1 MTTGIFTGSFNPFTI
16 GHDASVKRALRMM
29 DRIIIGVGTN
39 RQKNNELSADE
50 RVNQIN
56 KVYTNNQRVEVKA
69 YSGLS
74 VDFAITEQATCFVKG
89 VRSVKDFESER
100 AQAELNRRLSG
111 IDTILLIAEPE
122 YSGISSSLVR
132 ELMSFGRDVSEFLPN
147 PKINNE

>member
-16 GHDASVKRALRMM
+16 GHDAIVKRALRMM

-89 VRSVKDFESER
+89 VRSVKDFEYER
-100 AQAELNRRLSG
+100 EQAELNRRLSG
-111 IDTILLIAEPE
+111 IDTIFLIAEPE

>member
-16 GHDASVKRALRMM
+16 GHDAIVKRALRMM

-89 VRSVKDFESER
+89 VRSLKDFEYER
-100 AQAELNRRLSG
+100 EQAELNRRLSG

>member
-16 GHDASVKRALRMM
+16 GHDAIVKRALRMM

-39 RQKNNELSADE
+39 RQKNNELSVDE

-56 KVYTNNQRVEVKA
+56 KVYTNNQRIEVKA

-89 VRSVKDFESER
+89 VRSVKDFEYER
-100 AQAELNRRLSG
+100 EQAELNRRLSG

>member
-16 GHDASVKRALRMM
+16 GHDAIVKRALRMM

-39 RQKNNELSADE
+39 RQKNNEISADE

-89 VRSVKDFESER
+89 VRSVKDFEYER
-100 AQAELNRRLSG
+100 EQAELNRRLSG

>member
-16 GHDASVKRALRMM
+16 GHDAIVKRALRMM

-56 KVYTNNQRVEVKA
+56 KVYTNNQRIEVKA
-69 YSGLS
+69 NSGLS
-74 VDFAITEQATCFVKG
+74 VDFAIAEQATCFVKG
-89 VRSVKDFESER
+89 VRSVKDFEYER
-100 AQAELNRRLSG
+100 EQAELNRRLSG
-111 IDTILLIAEPE
+111 IDTILLIAEPG

>member
-1 MTTGIFTGSFNPFTI
+1 MKTGIFTGSFNPFTI
-16 GHDASVKRALRMM
+16 GHDAIVKRALRMM

-89 VRSVKDFESER
+89 VRSVKDFEYER
-100 AQAELNRRLSG
+100 EQAELNRRLSG

-132 ELMSFGRDVSEFLPN
+132 ELMIFGRDVSEFLPN

>member
-16 GHDASVKRALRMM
+16 GHDAIVRRALRMM

-56 KVYTNNQRVEVKA
+56 KVYTNTQRVEVKA

-89 VRSVKDFESER
+89 VRSVKDFEYER
-100 AQAELNRRLSG
+100 EQAELNRRLSG

>member
-16 GHDASVKRALRMM
+16 GHDAIVKRALRMM

-50 RVNQIN
+50 RMNQIN
-56 KVYTNNQRVEVKA
+56 KVYTNNQRIEVKA

-89 VRSVKDFESER
+89 VRSVKDFEYER
-100 AQAELNRRLSG
+100 EQAELNRRLSG

>member
-16 GHDASVKRALRMM
+16 GHDAIVKRALRMM

-56 KVYTNNQRVEVKA
+56 KVYTNNQRIEVKA

-89 VRSVKDFESER
+89 VRSVKDFEYER
-100 AQAELNRRLSG
+100 EQAELNRRLSG

>member
-16 GHDASVKRALRMM
+16 GHDAIVKRALRIM

-56 KVYTNNQRVEVKA
+56 KVYTNNQRIEVKA

-89 VRSVKDFESER
+89 VRSVKDFEYER
-100 AQAELNRRLSG
+100 EQAELNRRLSG

>member
-1 MTTGIFTGSFNPFTI
+1 
-16 GHDASVKRALRMM
+16 MM

-89 VRSVKDFESER
+89 VRSVKDFEYER
-100 AQAELNRRLSG
+100 EQAELNRRLSG

>member
-16 GHDASVKRALRMM
+16 GHDAIVKRALRMM

-39 RQKNNELSADE
+39 RQKNNGLSADE

-56 KVYTNNQRVEVKA
+56 KVYTNNQRIEVKA

-89 VRSVKDFESER
+89 VRSVKDFEYER
-100 AQAELNRRLSG
+100 EQAELNRRLSG

-132 ELMSFGRDVSEFLPN
+132 ELMSFGHDVSEFLPN

>member
-16 GHDASVKRALRMM
+16 GHDAIVKRALRMM

-39 RQKNNELSADE
+39 RQKNNGLSADE

-89 VRSVKDFESER
+89 VRSVKDFEYER
-100 AQAELNRRLSG
+100 EQAELNRRLSG

>member
-16 GHDASVKRALRMM
+16 GHAAIVKRALRMM

-89 VRSVKDFESER
+89 VRSVKDFEYER
-100 AQAELNRRLSG
+100 EQAELNRRLSG

>member
-16 GHDASVKRALRMM
+16 GHDAIVKRALRMM

-56 KVYTNNQRVEVKA
+56 KVYTNNQRIEVKA

-89 VRSVKDFESER
+89 VRSVKDFEYER
-100 AQAELNRRLSG
+100 EQAELNRRLSG
-111 IDTILLIAEPE
+111 IDTIFLIAEPE

>member
-16 GHDASVKRALRMM
+16 GHDAIVKRALRMM

-89 VRSVKDFESER
+89 VRSVKDFEYER
-100 AQAELNRRLSG
+100 EQAELNRRLSG

>member
-16 GHDASVKRALRMM
+16 GHDAIVKRALRMM

-89 VRSVKDFESER
+89 VRSVKDFEYER
-100 AQAELNRRLSG
+100 EQAELNRRLSG

-132 ELMSFGRDVSEFLPN
+132 ELMIFGRDVSEFLPN

>member
-1 MTTGIFTGSFNPFTI
+1 M
-16 GHDASVKRALRMM
+16 
-29 DRIIIGVGTN
+29 
-39 RQKNNELSADE
+39 
-50 RVNQIN
+50 IN
-56 KVYTNNQRVEVKA
+56 KVYTNNQRIEVKA

-89 VRSVKDFESER
+89 VRSVKDFEYER
-100 AQAELNRRLSG
+100 EQAELNRRLSG

-132 ELMSFGRDVSEFLPN
+132 ELMIFGRDVSEFLPN

>member
-16 GHDASVKRALRMM
+16 GHDAIVKRALRMM

-56 KVYTNNQRVEVKA
+56 KVYNNNQRIEVKA

-89 VRSVKDFESER
+89 VRSLKDFEYER
-100 AQAELNRRLSG
+100 EQAELNRRLSG

>member
-16 GHDASVKRALRMM
+16 GHDAIVKRALRMM

-50 RVNQIN
+50 RVDQIN

-74 VDFAITEQATCFVKG
+74 VDFAIAEQATCFVKG
-89 VRSVKDFESER
+89 VRSVKDFEYER
-100 AQAELNRRLSG
+100 EQAELNRRLSG

>member
-16 GHDASVKRALRMM
+16 GHDAIVKRALRMM

-89 VRSVKDFESER
+89 VRSVKDLEYER
-100 AQAELNRRLSG
+100 EQAELNRRLSG
-111 IDTILLIAEPE
+111 IDTIFLIAEPE

>member
-16 GHDASVKRALRMM
+16 GHDAIVKRALRMM

-89 VRSVKDFESER
+89 VRSVKDFEYER
-100 AQAELNRRLSG
+100 EQAELNRRLSG
-111 IDTILLIAEPE
+111 IDTILLLAEPE

-132 ELMSFGRDVSEFLPN
+132 ELMIFGRDVSEFLPN

>member
-16 GHDASVKRALRMM
+16 GHDAIVKRALRMM

-39 RQKNNELSADE
+39 RQKNNELSVDE

-56 KVYTNNQRVEVKA
+56 KVYTNNQRIEVKA

-89 VRSVKDFESER
+89 VRSVKDFEYER
-100 AQAELNRRLSG
+100 EQAELNRRLSG

-132 ELMSFGRDVSEFLPN
+132 ELMIFGRDVSEFLPN

>member
-16 GHDASVKRALRMM
+16 GHDAIVKRALRMM

-74 VDFAITEQATCFVKG
+74 VNFAITEQATCFVKG
-89 VRSVKDFESER
+89 VRSVKDFEYER
-100 AQAELNRRLSG
+100 EQAELNRRLSG

>member
-16 GHDASVKRALRMM
+16 GHDAIVKRALRMM

-39 RQKNNELSADE
+39 RQKNNDLSADE

-89 VRSVKDFESER
+89 VRSVKDFEYER
-100 AQAELNRRLSG
+100 EQAELNRRLSG

>member
-1 MTTGIFTGSFNPFTI
+1 MKTGIFTGSFNPFTI
-16 GHDASVKRALRMM
+16 GHDAIVKRALRMM

-56 KVYTNNQRVEVKA
+56 KVYTNNQRIEVKA

-89 VRSVKDFESER
+89 VRSVKDFEYER
-100 AQAELNRRLSG
+100 EQAELNRRLSG

-132 ELMSFGRDVSEFLPN
+132 ELMIFGRDVSEFLPN